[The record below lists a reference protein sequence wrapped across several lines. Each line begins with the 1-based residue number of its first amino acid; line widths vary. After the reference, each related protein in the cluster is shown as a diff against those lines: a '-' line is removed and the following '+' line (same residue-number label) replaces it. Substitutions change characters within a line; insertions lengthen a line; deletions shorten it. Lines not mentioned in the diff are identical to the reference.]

1 MIFQNKR
8 SQRTKW
14 TGPTVFNLRTWT
26 HDVTNMHIT
35 LHVLYTHAVAQIKVS
50 RSNATCS
57 LQRGSRRRATQLSSE
72 WTRRGGHTSQHHA
85 SLDDLAMETAR
96 TSVSSSGCVRL
107 KHHIS
112 TIKVQ
117 LCDLTQCP
125 KYRIGITET
134 NNPAL
139 GFWHKANTDKKIKI
153 SSSVPSMFLF
163 SFCLFNR
170 QDQQLTWNKRKQGWS
185 QIWILRQS
193 LTRVT
198 AAIKTQKT
206 ILILRMSSCIII
218 SGIYSNIGYAVKSHL
233 QCCLHNMLT
242 TAGTN
247 CSHENLENNPT
258 LF

>member
-50 RSNATCS
+50 RSTATRS

-96 TSVSSSGCVRL
+96 T
-107 KHHIS
+107 
-112 TIKVQ
+112 Q
-117 LCDLTQCP
+117 QWLCASETSHQHDQGAVVWS

-139 GFWHKANTDKKIKI
+139 GFWHKANTDKKIKV

-170 QDQQLTWNKRKQGWS
+170 RDQQLTWNKRKQGWS

-198 AAIKTQKT
+198 TAIKTQKT